1 MSPATAWRRIDYPMP
16 CFEEER
22 SPMSARPKSAIAL
35 RWGQVG
41 RSNAGKSV
49 WWANVLKV
57 ERQPAMHPI
66 AVRA

>member
-1 MSPATAWRRIDYPMP
+1 VVLFDLPAK
-16 CFEEER
+16 EG
-22 SPMSARPKSAIAL
+22 PKSAIAL
-35 RWGQVG
+35 RRGQVG